1 LRGFVDTKVKIHLL
15 AEPDLRKLAT
25 KRKYQALFDIGVLS
39 VHSAD
44 RISPELTKLF
54 KDKARVH
61 CEAADFLIIMKP
73 EQRLEFREKVSEKSD
88 GAGWI
93 R

>member
-1 LRGFVDTKVKIHLL
+1 MRGFTDLKIKIHLL

-44 RISPELTKLF
+44 KISPELTSLF
-54 KDKARVH
+54 RDKARVH
-61 CEAADFLIIMKP
+61 CETADFLIIMTP
-73 EQRLEFREKVSEKSD
+73 EQRLEFRTKVYEKANV
-88 GAGWI
+88 AGWTT
-93 R
+93 